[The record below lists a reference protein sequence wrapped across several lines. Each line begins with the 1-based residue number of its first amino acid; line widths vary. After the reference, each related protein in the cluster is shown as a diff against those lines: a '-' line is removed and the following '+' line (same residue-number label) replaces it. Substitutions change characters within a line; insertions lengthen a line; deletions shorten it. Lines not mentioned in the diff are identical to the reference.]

1 MQSGERLN
9 KTKLF
14 DFLEI
19 VGKELSRKITLVAAG
34 GTAMTLLDIKP
45 STVDVDF
52 TGPGDDISDF
62 EQVLKDIP
70 HGFKVDC
77 WKDGMVFSQILP
89 DDYLKKSMLATRMK
103 RIELRALH
111 PLDIVATKIGRLDER
126 DQEDIR
132 DCIQK
137 FRLIKSKIAERAK
150 QVQYV
155 GREADYQANLEY
167 VLNKFFRN

>member
-9 KTKLF
+9 KTKLV

-19 VGKELSRKITLVAAG
+19 VDKELSRKITLVAVG

-45 STVDVDF
+45 STIDVDF
-52 TGPGDDISDF
+52 TGPRDDISEF
-62 EQVLKDIP
+62 EQVLKNIP
-70 HGFKVDC
+70 HGFKLDC
-77 WKDGMVFSQILP
+77 WKDGMIFSQILP
-89 DDYLKKSMLATRMK
+89 GDYLKKSILETRMEK
-103 RIELRALH
+103 IELRALH

-137 FRLIKSKIAERAK
+137 FRLTKNQIAKRTK

-155 GREADYQANLEY
+155 GREANYQTNLEY
-167 VLNKFFRN
+167 VLNRFFRN